1 MKPAGVPV
9 GKDNDYGYGVPL
21 GQKLREVLEFAP
33 ALNISTLLT
42 GVVAIG
48 MIGMIG
54 MIVKVMK

>member
-9 GKDNDYGYGVPL
+9 GKDNDYGCGVPL

-42 GVVAIG
+42 GVMAIG
-48 MIGMIG
+48 MIEM
-54 MIVKVMK
+54 MVRVMK